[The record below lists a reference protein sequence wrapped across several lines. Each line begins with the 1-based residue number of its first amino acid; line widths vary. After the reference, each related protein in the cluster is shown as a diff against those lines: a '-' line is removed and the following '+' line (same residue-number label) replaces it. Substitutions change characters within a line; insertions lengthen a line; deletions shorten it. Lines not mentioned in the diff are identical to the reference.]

1 MTLRGM
7 LHGYPSSIIFCGSL
21 MGTAETGVAPIS
33 EMIVA

>member
-7 LHGYPSSIIFCGSL
+7 PHGYPSGIVCCGSL